1 MPNRGRG
8 DNRPACHKQLKKGVK
23 CICQI
28 CMCGRH
34 SCPYHQ
40 KEWQMTPAEKQS
52 TEYKEKFYPKGV
64 GRQPSCKPQKNADVV
79 KGPMED
85 LTIQRQDFTGRT
97 APRAT
102 AFKPDLDYSGPCQPL
117 EAETTYVVDFPPR
130 AGSKRSPIR
139 PKGKISDQRA
149 PLCDRTQNRVAF
161 RPYAP
166 DEAAEAKPA
175 ACRPQQGLHG
185 VELPISADTTN
196 RADYCRKPICVNR
209 VRAPHSMHKSDQP
222 LDDRTMY
229 RHDYPAKQPP
239 CMESVRLPAWQPP
252 TVPMEGQTTQRT
264 HFTPKCPEVNSSFKP
279 NRQYEQPC
287 QPMDDRTTQQE
298 SVPAVR
304 TAPEG
309 GIPVD
314 EETAV
319 RWAVR
324 APLNSDTIY
333 RGDFGP
339 KAGRRPPA
347 ARPPAG
353 PVQERSPL
361 LDATTYRKDFV
372 PREREVAVSCKP
384 DREYAPPERPL
395 DSDTTY
401 KGDFVGCAGSR
412 PPPFVPRAGQQSDTP
427 MDLQTVHK
435 STFVPLRCPAE
446 GLSTRHN
453 PCYQF
458 VDCKE

>member
-1 MPNRGRG
+1 
-8 DNRPACHKQLKKGVK
+8 
-23 CICQI
+23 
-28 CMCGRH
+28 
-34 SCPYHQ
+34 
-40 KEWQMTPAEKQS
+40 MTPTEKQS
-52 TEYKEKFYPKGV
+52 TEYKEKFYPKGD
-64 GRQPSCKPQKNADVV
+64 GRQPPCKPLKSVDPV
-79 KGPMED
+79 KEPMED

-97 APRAT
+97 APRPP
-102 AFKPDLDYSGPCQPL
+102 AFKPDLDYRGPCQPL

-139 PKGKISDQRA
+139 PQGKITDQRA
-149 PLCDRTQNRVAF
+149 PLCDKTQNRVSF

-175 ACRPQQGLHG
+175 ACRPRQGLHG
-185 VELPISADTTN
+185 VEQPLSTDTTN
-196 RADYCRKPICVNR
+196 RSDFCRKPICVNR
-209 VRAPHSMHKSDQP
+209 VRAPHDMHKSDQP

-239 CMESVRLPAWQPP
+239 CMETVRLPAWQPP
-252 TVPMEGQTTQRT
+252 TVRMDGQTTQRT
-264 HFTPKCPEVNSSFKP
+264 HFTPKCPDVNASFKP

-287 QPMDDRTTQQE
+287 QPMDDRTTQKE
-298 SVPAVR
+298 SFQLYGPR
-304 TAPEG
+304 HK
-309 GIPVD
+309 
-314 EETAV
+314 EEYP
-319 RWAVR
+319 WMKKKPYDGPC

-339 KAGRRPPA
+339 KDGRRPPA

-361 LDATTYRKDFV
+361 LDATTYRQDFV
-372 PREREVAVSCKP
+372 PRERDIAVSCKP
-384 DREYAPPERPL
+384 GREYAPPERPL

-401 KGDFVGCAGSR
+401 KGDFVGRPGRR
-412 PPPFVPRAGQQSDTP
+412 PPAFVPRAGRVSDTP
-427 MDLQTVHK
+427 MDLRTVHK

-446 GLSTRHN
+446 GLSTRQN

-458 VDCKE
+458 VDCKSEHELFETTADPMCDTLQSGFQPQLT